1 MHKKIKISQ
10 NYIMNEGYSNTSYRF
25 SSGSGSNV
33 FISGK
38 KYIDLSNA
46 AGSLILGHNSKI
58 YKKAIKKS
66 LTKNL
71 SIIAAPNAQ
80 AESYSK
86 LLKQIFPNY
95 SKFIFCNSGTEAVFK
110 SVRIAR
116 AISKK
121 NKIVSVVGSWHGS
134 VDSLLYSTGKNLK
147 PFELSAGLT
156 KDSKK
161 NIIFIP
167 YNDVNKS
174 KQILDKFKKD
184 ISSIIIEPVQGCLP
198 IEKPEKY
205 LKFLNNYSKKNNI
218 ILIFDEMI
226 TGLRVKNNSIQ
237 NTFRIKPSISTF
249 GKCFGGGL
257 PIGIIAVS
265 KKIENLIKKKK
276 INIFF
281 GGTFS
286 GNSLAAFVG
295 QETTRFII
303 KNKNKIIYDLEK
315 KSQFFQND
323 INSFC
328 VKNNINAKVYRF
340 GSLIRIIFSNKIVKN
355 RIQRDFLEKNN
366 LAGKIK
372 LRNFLFKNKIYYSS
386 NGLIFFSYSTTK
398 YEIKKVVSTFKLGL
412 KRFIK

>member
-1 MHKKIKISQ
+1 MHKIIKKTK

-25 SSGSGSNV
+25 SGGSGSNV

-46 AGSLILGHNSKI
+46 AGSLILGHNSI
-58 YKKAIKKS
+58 VYKKAIKKS

-86 LLKQIFPNY
+86 LLKRIFPNY

-110 SVRIAR
+110 SIRIAR
-116 AISKK
+116 AVSKR

-134 VDSLLYSTGKNLK
+134 ADSLLYNADKNLK

-156 KDSKK
+156 KESKK

-167 YNDVNKS
+167 YNDVKKS
-174 KQILDKFKKD
+174 KKILDKFKKD

-198 IEKPEKY
+198 IKKPERY
-205 LKFLNNYSKKNNI
+205 LKFLDSYSKKNNI

-226 TGLRVKNNSIQ
+226 TGLRVKSNSVQ
-237 NTFRIKPSISTF
+237 QTFKIKPSISTF

-257 PIGIIAVS
+257 PIGIIGIS

-286 GNSLAAFVG
+286 GNSLASFVG
-295 QETTRFII
+295 QETTQFII
-303 KNKNKIIYDLEK
+303 KNKK
-315 KSQFFQND
+315 K
-323 INSFC
+323 
-328 VKNNINAKVYRF
+328 
-340 GSLIRIIFSNKIVKN
+340 
-355 RIQRDFLEKNN
+355 
-366 LAGKIK
+366 
-372 LRNFLFKNKIYYSS
+372 
-386 NGLIFFSYSTTK
+386 
-398 YEIKKVVSTFKLGL
+398 
-412 KRFIK
+412 